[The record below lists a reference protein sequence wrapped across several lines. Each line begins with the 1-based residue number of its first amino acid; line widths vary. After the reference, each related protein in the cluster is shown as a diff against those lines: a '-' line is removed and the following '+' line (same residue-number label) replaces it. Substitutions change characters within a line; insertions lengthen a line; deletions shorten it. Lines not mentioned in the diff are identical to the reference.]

1 MSRLSALLFLTLWLI
16 LLVAPTSLCSLENQE
31 WKAEMEP
38 NEKES
43 EGEEWQL
50 EWDESMLEDLPL
62 GIGLHV
68 PAFAWQRQNEGALN
82 RLVDGALLD
91 PPEQQ
96 S

>member
-1 MSRLSALLFLTLWLI
+1 MPRLAAFLFLTLWVI
-16 LLVAPTSLCSLENQE
+16 LLIAPASPCSLENLE
-31 WKAEMEP
+31 WKAEMES
-38 NEKES
+38 NEQET

-62 GIGLHV
+62 GIGVHV
-68 PAFAWQRQNEGALN
+68 PAFAWQRQEEGALN

-91 PPEQQ
+91 PPEQH